1 MQAGSGRYIP
11 SVSDLYGTDEI
22 DVLLEEIRDLE
33 PPANCRAE
41 DVQDFEIAGSRTA
54 VANLESPAG
63 TVHSWDSHANYRQHT
78 GSSQNGS
85 LFSGVILYFDE
96 SHFRTY
102 TGILRIVLVVGF
114 FIIEKNRSKV
124 SFIDSLVNE

>member
-33 PPANCRAE
+33 PANCRAE
-41 DVQDFEIAGSRTA
+41 DVQDFEIAGSRTG

-63 TVHSWDSHANYRQHT
+63 TVRSWDSHANYRQHSGT
-78 GSSQNGS
+78 SPTGS
-85 LFSGVILYFDE
+85 LFSGVILYCDE
-96 SHFRTY
+96 AHFRTSA
-102 TGILRIVLVVGF
+102 GILRLLLVV
-114 FIIEKNRSKV
+114 RSPY
-124 SFIDSLVNE
+124 SFRH